1 MDFLRDQG
9 LIYASKKYEEIYIF
23 FKDRYDIS
31 YDQLFTLCAVV
42 GFKNNRALERESKGR
57 EFRGSYLKRDNK
69 ASLYSIILNDEELG
83 KQIDSFD
90 KSEYQKECIK
100 KLEKYAEGGMEILVK
115 EVFRGK
121 WGTNKLDERYDEY
134 IVDIISYVY
143 GNSIECPF

>member
-9 LIYASKKYEEIYIF
+9 LIYTSKKYEEIYIF
-23 FKDRYDIS
+23 LKERYDIS

-42 GFKNNRALERESKGR
+42 GFKNNRSLERESRGR

-69 ASLYSIILNDEELG
+69 ASLCSIILNDEDLG
-83 KQIDSFD
+83 KQIDSFE

-100 KLEKYAEGGMEILVK
+100 KLEKYAEGGMGILVE

-134 IVDIISYVY
+134 IIDIISYVY
-143 GNSIECPF
+143 ENSIELPF

>member
-1 MDFLRDQG
+1 MDFLRDQP
-9 LIYASKKYEEIYIF
+9 LISTSKKYEEIYIF
-23 FKDRYDIS
+23 FKERYDIS
-31 YDQLFTLCAVV
+31 YSQLFTLCAVV
-42 GFKNNRALERESKGR
+42 GFKNNRALEVESTKTQ
-57 EFRGSYLKRDNK
+57 FRGSYIKRDNK

-100 KLEKYAEGGMEILVK
+100 KLRKYAEGGMEILVE

-134 IVDIISYVY
+134 IIDIISYVY
-143 GNSIECPF
+143 ENSIELPF